1 MNIFIFLFF
10 SLLALISVLGY
21 GSFFRSYIIKLN
33 NSINLGII
41 GFLGLFFLSSIS
53 YFSHL
58 FFPHNY
64 LHNSLILG
72 LGLIFF
78 WFYFYKKVSIP
89 KLNYFILLF
98 LIIGIFIAKTNDDF
112 PYYHLPNALQ
122 FSQNKLELGLGNLNH
137 GFKHHSSIFYLYS
150 LFNLPLIKFYIFNVL
165 NFFFLLFGV
174 YYFLGNIIEK
184 IKLDEFNLDEVL
196 KLFFLIVI
204 ISIFNRIAAYGT
216 DITGQI
222 LAIVLFSIFFE
233 LIKKENLIKFNH
245 EKIFVFISLFTYL
258 ITIKTYF
265 IIYSLL
271 PISIFYLSN
280 IKKLMIKEIFFS
292 KVLLFSS
299 LSILI
304 MIIIN
309 ISSTGCLIYP
319 IKSLCFPETF
329 FWGLKIET
337 VQYLSNWY
345 EIWSKAGAGPDFRV
359 QGPEQYILGL
369 NWLNNWIDR
378 YFFNKVSDFLLSISL
393 CMIIFSFLF
402 WKNIEFKKYQ
412 KRSLISLV
420 IIFSLLLFWFFN
432 FPSLRYGG
440 YSLSIIFVSILF
452 SNCFNFTNIDFATLK
467 KKIVILVALALTV
480 FFSKNV
486 IRINKEF
493 NYQAVD
499 YFKSFP
505 FYYIKNV
512 DYSKEY
518 INDELVY
525 KVNDACW
532 ITPSPCVRKLS
543 FKIKKFLNYRVYL
556 D

>member
-1 MNIFIFLFF
+1 MNIFILLFF
-10 SLLALISVLGY
+10 SLLTLVSILGY
-21 GSFFRSYIIKLN
+21 GSFFRNYIIKLN
-33 NSINLGII
+33 YNINLGII
-41 GFLGLFFLSSIS
+41 GFLGLFFLSGIS
-53 YFSHL
+53 YISHL
-58 FFPHNY
+58 FVPHNY
-64 LHNSLILG
+64 LHNTLILFIG
-72 LGLIFF
+72 LFFF
-78 WFYFYKKVSIP
+78 WFYFYKKISIS

-98 LIIGIFIAKTNDDF
+98 LIIGIFLAKTHDDF

-150 LFNLPLIKFYIFNVL
+150 LFNLPFIKFYIFNVL

-174 YYFLGNIIEK
+174 YYFLDNLIEK
-184 IKLDEFNLDEVL
+184 IKLSEFKIDEVL

-204 ISIFNRIAAYGT
+204 ISIFNRVGAYGT

-222 LAIVLFSIFFE
+222 LALVLFSIFFE
-233 LIKKENLIKFNH
+233 LIKKENLNKFNH
-245 EKIFVFISLFTYL
+245 EKIFIFISIFTYL
-258 ITIKTYF
+258 ISIKTYF
-265 IIYSLL
+265 IIYSIL
-271 PISIFYLSN
+271 PVVIFYFSN
-280 IKKLMIKEIFFS
+280 IKKLMLKKIFFS

-299 LSILI
+299 TTIFLMIL
-304 MIIIN
+304 IN

-319 IKSLCFPETF
+319 ITSLCFPETF

-337 VQYLSNWY
+337 VKYLSNWY

-359 QGPEQYILGL
+359 ADPKEYILGL

-393 CMIIFSFLF
+393 SMIVFSIFF
-402 WKNIEFKKYQ
+402 WKNIEFRKFN
-412 KRSLISLV
+412 KRSLISLI
-420 IIFSLLLFWFFN
+420 IIFSLLIFWFFN

-440 YSLSIIFVSILF
+440 YSLSIIFISILF
-452 SNCFNFTNIDFATLK
+452 SNFFNFGDVDFNILK
-467 KKIVILVALALTV
+467 KKVGILILIALTV
-480 FFSKNV
+480 FFSKNL

-493 NYQAVD
+493 KYQAVN

-505 FYYIKNV
+505 FFYIKNV
-512 DYSKEY
+512 DYKKDY

-532 ITPSPCVRKLS
+532 STPSPCVRKLN
-543 FKIKKFLNYRVYL
+543 FKIEKFLNYRVYL
-556 D
+556 K